1 MRCAQSRL
9 QTAVAV
15 SNLKSLTS
23 FPIVVDTF
31 VTTIEAALRRTGS
44 EGQRTGINAVV
55 RGRKNCDGS
64 RNCCNCESELL
75 AQGEAEETTK
85 GAKNLAEISIKCGP
99 ARKQRQ
105 VLME

>member
-31 VTTIEAALRRTGS
+31 VTTIEAALRRTG
-44 EGQRTGINAVV
+44 TGINAVV